1 MNNRQLEE
9 RKHEIRVAITILIG
23 IAIIIF
29 VIFAVGDQQGLLRER
44 YRLFVQMSRVNGL
57 QPGAPVRL
65 NGVHVG
71 TVTGVDF
78 SQKLENQKIQIEL
91 EIFRE
96 VQERIR
102 QDSKAHIGTLGLLGD
117 KFVGITMG
125 HPEHRVLKD
134 GDELEGADPVDI
146 ELLVDEST
154 EALSLLKKAAENLNN
169 LSQKMTDGEGTIGKL
184 LNESR
189 LYFTLDTLLTD
200 LVGLSKKL
208 NENRGI
214 STMIKDSTFFFSLTN
229 LMKNSNDLVDS
240 LISGKSTMSKLLYD
254 EKFYDETMT
263 GLHELNALLENV
275 NSGEGTLG
283 QLAKNKELYM
293 HLVTVTMN
301 LDSLIKDLKEN
312 PHRYIKVELF

>member
-1 MNNRQLEE
+1 MNDRKLEE
-9 RKHEIRVAITILIG
+9 RKHEIRVAITIVIG

-29 VIFAVGDQQGLLRER
+29 VIFAVGDEQGLLRDR

-71 TVTGVDF
+71 TVADVDF
-78 SQKLENQKIQIEL
+78 SQSLDNQKIQIEL
-91 EIFRE
+91 DIFKE
-96 VQERIR
+96 VQKRIR
-102 QDSKAHIGTLGLLGD
+102 ADSKAHIGTLGLLGD

-125 HPEHRVLKD
+125 HADARVLKN
-134 GDELEGADPVDI
+134 GDEIRGADPVDI
-146 ELLVDEST
+146 EMLVDEGT
-154 EALSLLKKAAENLNN
+154 EALALLKKTAQNLNN
-169 LSQKMTDGEGTIGKL
+169 LSEKVSDGEGTIGML

-189 LYFTLDTLLTD
+189 LYYTLDTLLTD
-200 LVGLSKKL
+200 LVRLSKKL
-208 NENRGI
+208 DENSGI
-214 STMIKDSTFFFSLTN
+214 SKMIDDTTFFSSLTN

-240 LISGKSTMSKLLYD
+240 LVRGKGTMNKLLYD
-254 EKFYDETMT
+254 EKFYYETMD
-263 GLHELNALLENV
+263 GLQELNTLLENV

-293 HLVTVTMN
+293 QIKTVTTH

-312 PHRYIKVELF
+312 PQRYVKVEIF